1 MDPSPSSSASAP
13 PARRRRGVPGW
24 VWVVVPMLVSGLL
37 FGALAVAVRT
47 SGDDEGESISG
58 PAEELPAVVG
68 AADDLIGTVPAPASI
83 ADELGRKY
91 GEVTVGFAEVPD
103 ELDFAAAF
111 DRLPDAE
118 ARLLGRTLGSIQA
131 QLSPTEVGGARTGDD
146 RAADIVFALAL
157 ARATVVAM
165 DPDGT
170 DRDRALAILPFSVQD
185 LTGFDDLATQFI
197 SGDLDALAARVDGAL
212 SDAGASE
219 VVSSVANAVS
229 ARIPTDPPVLGT
241 EFLDAYGTAA
251 ANTG

>member
-1 MDPSPSSSASAP
+1 MEPSPSSRSAP
-13 PARRRRGVPGW
+13 AARRRGVPGW

-47 SGDDEGESISG
+47 SGGDDGESISG
-58 PAEELPAVVG
+58 PAGELPAVVG
-68 AADDLIGTVPAPASI
+68 AADDLLGTVPAPAVI
-83 ADELGRKY
+83 AEELGRKY
-91 GEVTVGFAEVPD
+91 GEVTVGFTDVPD

-118 ARLLGRTLGSIQA
+118 ARLLGRTLGAIQS
-131 QLSPTEVGGARTGDD
+131 QLSPTEVGGARTADD

-185 LTGFDDLATQFI
+185 LEGFDDLAAQFI
-197 SGDLDALAARVDGAL
+197 SGDLDALAARVDVAL

-229 ARIPTDPPVLGT
+229 ARIPTADPVLGT
-241 EFLDAYGTAA
+241 EFMDAYSTASA
-251 ANTG
+251 G